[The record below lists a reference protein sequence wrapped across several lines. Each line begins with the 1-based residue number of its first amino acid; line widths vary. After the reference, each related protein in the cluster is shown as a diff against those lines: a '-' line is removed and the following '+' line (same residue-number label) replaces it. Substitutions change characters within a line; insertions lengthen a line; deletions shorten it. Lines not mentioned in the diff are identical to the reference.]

1 MKNLVVEIQPFDFK
15 QRMYIFDNGILISQ
29 ITATMQDLPQRILA
43 TAAAD
48 EITNISIRGAVDFT
62 QKIKEEIRAEEVTK
76 YGKHIL
82 EIDLV

>member
-1 MKNLVVEIQPFDFK
+1 MKNLIVEIQPFDFK
-15 QRMYIFDNGILISQ
+15 QNIYVFDNGILTSTIN
-29 ITATMQDLPQRILA
+29 TTMKDLPQKILT
-43 TAAAD
+43 TAAAE

-62 QKIKEEIRAEEVTK
+62 QKIKEEVRVEEVTK